1 MPKLIHE
8 GRFGPPKSFK
18 TGAVVGTYPRPLF
31 VLSFDAGG
39 LEIVREP
46 ITYIKLEEVEG
57 YAKKPFS
64 DLPPITAVD
73 LSGSNTNALTVAYS
87 PISDNTTFPNTVAII
102 NSLRKACPWKT
113 VVLDTVTGLSDSIYG
128 HQAATNASALSDPRK
143 WAGNIGMKVKQV
155 ITYVNALPAHSVF
168 IMHSEDTKNEQTG
181 EISERPM
188 IYSRLRDEVGG
199 LFSQFFYAFIE
210 GGVAKVRTQPFG
222 LIKGIG
228 CRWPAG
234 LPSTCGATFNDI
246 YGKEKF
252 E

>member
-46 ITYIKLEEVEG
+46 ITYIKTEG
-57 YAKKPFS
+57 LAEWVKKPTAS
-64 DLPPITAVD
+64 LPPITAID
-73 LSGSNTNALTVAYS
+73 FSGLGRGQLS
-87 PISDNTTFPNTVAII
+87 TTFVPTPDGVTFDLTIKAI
-102 NSLRKACPWKT
+102 NLLSQSCPWKT
-113 VVLDTVTGLSDSIYG
+113 VVLDTVTGLSDCIYAF
-128 HQAATNASALSDPRK
+128 QSATLSAALADPRK
-143 WAGNIGMKVKQV
+143 WAGNIGMKVKA
-155 ITYVNALPAHSVF
+155 IIARVNSLPCHSVF

-181 EISERPM
+181 DISEKPM
-188 IYSRLRDEVGG
+188 IYSRLRDEAGG
-199 LFSQFFYAFIE
+199 LFSQFFYSFIE
-210 GGVAKVRTQPFG
+210 SGQPKIRTQSFG
-222 LIKGIG
+222 LVKGIG
-228 CRWPAG
+228 CRWPAD
-234 LPSTCGATFNDI
+234 LPAVCGPRFNDI